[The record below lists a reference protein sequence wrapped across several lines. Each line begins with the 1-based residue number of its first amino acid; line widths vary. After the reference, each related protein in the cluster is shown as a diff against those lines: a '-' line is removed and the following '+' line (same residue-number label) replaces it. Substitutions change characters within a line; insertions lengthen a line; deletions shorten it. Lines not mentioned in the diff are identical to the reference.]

1 MPKLS
6 LTDRAVAH
14 AKAGDLFD
22 TITPGLN
29 LRVAE
34 SGVRTWYLI
43 YSAPNGKRARVK
55 LGRYPQTTLVD
66 ARTLAV
72 DMKQHLHEGRDPRE
86 IGTSADGAMTVA
98 DLCELYISKHCPKIK
113 TGDELRRRLRADVIP
128 VVGTVKLADLHRRD
142 VHRVLDPILER
153 GAPVASAKA
162 FGDLRAML
170 RWAVERGYLDHDP
183 MLGMKVKKAK
193 PRERFLTEDEI
204 AVLWQAWPTALP
216 ANAALAL
223 KLALVTGQR
232 IGEVTGITLD
242 EIDLAKA
249 VWNLPAERT
258 KNASAHTVPLSDM
271 AVELI
276 AEARRTE
283 IGGRLFDL
291 NTQRL
296 ANFLAQRRGRLPV
309 QDWSAHDLR
318 RSVCTHLAM
327 LGVSPLIIGA
337 VVNHRSQTKGG
348 VTLGVYV
355 QYDYAREKREALDMW
370 ADRLAAIVRGD
381 AAEVIPLHGHGAA

>member
-6 LTDRAVAH
+6 LTDRAVAN

-29 LRVAE
+29 LRVAG
-34 SGVRTWYLI
+34 SGVRTWFLV

-55 LGRYPQTTLVD
+55 LGRYPQTTLLS

-72 DMKQHLHEGRDPRE
+72 EMKQSLQEGHDPRE
-86 IGTSADGAMTVA
+86 RGTIGAGAMTVA
-98 DLCELYISKHCPKIK
+98 MLAETYLAKHKIK
-113 TGDELRRRLRADVIP
+113 TGRELERRLRVDVLP
-128 VVGTVKLADLHRRD
+128 VIGSVKLADLHRRD
-142 VHRVLDPILER
+142 VHRVLDPILGR

-193 PRERFLTEDEI
+193 PRERFLDEDEI
-204 AVLWQAWPTALP
+204 AALWQAWPTALP
-216 ANAALAL
+216 ADAALAL

-242 EIDLAKA
+242 EIDLAKGA
-249 VWNLPAERT
+249 WNLPASRT
-258 KNASAHTVPLSDM
+258 KNGSAHTVPLSDM
-271 AVELI
+271 ALDLI

-327 LGVSPLIIGA
+327 LGVPPLIIGA

-355 QYDYAREKREALDMW
+355 QYDYAAEKRHALDLW
-370 ADRLAAIVRGD
+370 ADRLSAIVHGGG
-381 AAEVIPLHGHGAA
+381 AKVIPMTARERA